1 VGCFTLL
8 PGTDSSDRE
17 RAVARIGFI
26 GLGRMGLPMARNLA
40 AAGHAVKAYD
50 ISAAYHAAAT
60 QAGITPC
67 NRLDDAVTDAEFAIT
82 MLPKLP
88 PGALVI
94 DSSTINISE
103 ARALHEAGRER
114 ASPCWTP
121 RCRAASWVP
130 RPAL

>member
-1 VGCFTLL
+1 
-8 PGTDSSDRE
+8 
-17 RAVARIGFI
+17 
-26 GLGRMGLPMARNLA
+26 MARNLA

-60 QAGITPC
+60 EAGITPC
-67 NRLDDAVTDAEFAIT
+67 NRLDDAVADAEFAIT
-82 MLPKLP
+82 MLPTGRQVHDIWLGGEGALSKLP

-94 DSSTINISE
+94 DSSPSTS
-103 ARALHEAGRER
+103 ARRAPCTMPGASG

-121 RCRAASWVP
+121 RCRAASWAP